1 MIVQNFRCFG
11 ETRAL
16 MLSYLH
22 RHSKFFRWGALFV
35 FWLVLAFPSS
45 SFAIYIQLDTVADV
59 KTNFSE
65 GCASIKDIGNQSERL
80 GIDAVIFGDYARN
93 SIEFGAKPFE
103 RIFKN
108 ATEGPSVLGRGASG
122 FISEVN
128 DNDRQIKETILIPGV
143 ETIPFY
149 FWSGSNYDKNLTAH
163 NWDKHLMVIG
173 LPTAQEYEQL
183 PLQNSNL
190 SSKYTAPLLNQFAI
204 LAFLFMVS
212 VGTVYKG
219 YARILT
225 VPLMVLLLLLTI
237 NNHPFRSSPFDA
249 YHGDQGMQPYQ
260 NMIDYANS
268 NGAMVFWNH
277 MEPISSIRKH
287 GTTSLA
293 TAPYPD
299 DLLKTKNYTGFQVV
313 GDHPIQQAEAGQQW
327 DQVLMEYLQGQ
338 REQPVWG
345 YGGNNYLCEE
355 QNGDR
360 LGSVRTIVLV
370 REKNRDTLLDAIR
383 KGRMYSVRQVDD
395 NRLSLD
401 EFLVEDQKTGQQAT
415 LGQELTSTDFPAVKI
430 KLRSIK
436 GGNKTARI
444 QVIRNGELVKQE
456 NVSLPYELTWRDVGN
471 DQEGRAYYRIKAS
484 VNSMDHLVS
493 NPIFVK
499 FSDTPGDVVASLPL
513 PTEQKTPARPVR
525 MPVAPKPSMP
535 QSPSMAPASAPAISG
550 AKTMVT
556 PEPSPAPK
564 IEMPEISTP
573 ILDPPVVPPVTPPVA
588 PAEVMAKA
596 SPKSIR
602 PSVDPQK
609 ILKVVVDGVSLLK
622 GPGTVFPK
630 IIKLKKGAELEF
642 VRRTNI
648 KFNNKNWLM
657 VKRGNRSAYVW
668 EGVVQWAEARPTD
681 MKNK

>member
-1 MIVQNFRCFG
+1 
-11 ETRAL
+11 
-16 MLSYLH
+16 MLSYLY
-22 RHSKFFRWGALFV
+22 RNSKFSRWGALFI
-35 FWLVLAFPSS
+35 FWLILAFPSS
-45 SFAIYIQLDTVADV
+45 SFAIYIQLDTIADV

-65 GCASIKDIGNQSERL
+65 GCASIKDIGNQAERL

-93 SIEFGAKPFE
+93 SIEFGTKPFE

-108 ATEGPSVLGRGASG
+108 ATEGPSILGRGASG

-128 DNDRQIKETILIPGV
+128 DNDRQIKETILIPGT

-163 NWDKHLMVIG
+163 NWDKHLMIVG

-190 SSKYTAPLLNQFAI
+190 SSKYTDPLLKQFAI
-204 LAFLFMVS
+204 IVFLFMVS
-212 VGTVYKG
+212 VGAVYKG
-219 YARILT
+219 YARVLT
-225 VPLMVLLLLLTI
+225 VPLMVLLLLLTM

-249 YHGDQGMQPYQ
+249 YNGDQGMRPYQ

-268 NGAMVFWNH
+268 KGAMVFWNH
-277 MEPISSIRKH
+277 MEPIASIRKQ
-287 GTTSLA
+287 GTTSLE
-293 TAPYPD
+293 TLPYPD

-345 YGGNNYLCEE
+345 YGGNDYLCED

-360 LGSVRTIVLV
+360 LGSVRTIALV
-370 REKNRDTLLDAIR
+370 REKNRDTLFDAIR

-436 GGNKTARI
+436 GGNKTAQI
-444 QVIRNGELVKQE
+444 QIIRNGVLVKQE

-471 DQEGRAYYRIKAS
+471 DQQGRAYYRIKAS

-499 FSDTPGDVVASLPL
+499 FSDTPGDVVASLP
-513 PTEQKTPARPVR
+513 PPIKQKVPARPAK
-525 MPVAPKPSMP
+525 MPVAPKPS
-535 QSPSMAPASAPAISG
+535 APKSTAMTPPPAPEISG
-550 AKTMVT
+550 ARTMEN
-556 PEPSPAPK
+556 PKPSPAPT
-564 IEMPEISTP
+564 IAMPEITTP
-573 ILDPPVVPPVTPPVA
+573 VLDSPVVPPATPPVA
-588 PAEVMAKA
+588 PAKVMAKA
-596 SPKSIR
+596 SPKSVR
-602 PSVDPQK
+602 PPVDPKK
-609 ILKVVVDGVSLLK
+609 ILKVVVDGVSLRK

-648 KFNNKNWLM
+648 TLNDKNWLV

-668 EGVVQWAEARPTD
+668 EGVVQWAQARPTK
-681 MKNK
+681 MANK

>member
-1 MIVQNFRCFG
+1 
-11 ETRAL
+11 
-16 MLSYLH
+16 
-22 RHSKFFRWGALFV
+22 
-35 FWLVLAFPSS
+35 
-45 SFAIYIQLDTVADV
+45 
-59 KTNFSE
+59 
-65 GCASIKDIGNQSERL
+65 
-80 GIDAVIFGDYARN
+80 
-93 SIEFGAKPFE
+93 
-103 RIFKN
+103 
-108 ATEGPSVLGRGASG
+108 
-122 FISEVN
+122 
-128 DNDRQIKETILIPGV
+128 
-143 ETIPFY
+143 
-149 FWSGSNYDKNLTAH
+149 
-163 NWDKHLMVIG
+163 MVVG

-190 SSKYTAPLLNQFAI
+190 SSKYTDPLLKQFAI
-204 LAFLFMVS
+204 LVFLFMVS
-212 VGTVYKG
+212 VGPVYKG

-293 TAPYPD
+293 TVPYPD

-444 QVIRNGELVKQE
+444 QVIRNGVLVKQE

-499 FSDTPGDVVASLPL
+499 FSDTPGDVVASLPP

-525 MPVAPKPSMP
+525 IPVAPKPSMP
-535 QSPSMAPASAPAISG
+535 QSPAMAPASAPAISG

-573 ILDPPVVPPVTPPVA
+573 VLDPPVVPPVTPPVA

-596 SPKSIR
+596 SPKSVR
-602 PSVDPQK
+602 PPVDPQK
-609 ILKVVVDGVSLLK
+609 ILKVVVDGVSLRK

-648 KFNNKNWLM
+648 KLNNKNWLM

>member
-1 MIVQNFRCFG
+1 
-11 ETRAL
+11 

-22 RHSKFFRWGALFV
+22 RHSKFFRWSTLFV

-108 ATEGPSVLGRGASG
+108 ATKGPSVLGRSASG

-190 SSKYTAPLLNQFAI
+190 SSKYTDPLLKQFAI

-293 TAPYPD
+293 TVPYPD

-556 PEPSPAPK
+556 PEPNPAPK
-564 IEMPEISTP
+564 IEIPEISTP
-573 ILDPPVVPPVTPPVA
+573 VLDPPVVPPLTPPVV
-588 PAEVMAKA
+588 PAEVMAKS
-596 SPKSIR
+596 SPKSVR
-602 PSVDPQK
+602 PPVEPQK
-609 ILKVVVDGVSLLK
+609 ILKVVVDGVSLRK

-648 KFNNKNWLM
+648 ELNNKNWLM

>member
-1 MIVQNFRCFG
+1 
-11 ETRAL
+11 

-22 RHSKFFRWGALFV
+22 RHSKFFRWGTLFV

-163 NWDKHLMVIG
+163 NWDKHLMVVG

-190 SSKYTAPLLNQFAI
+190 SSKYTDPLLKQFAI

-212 VGTVYKG
+212 VGAVYKG

-293 TAPYPD
+293 TVPYPD

-327 DQVLMEYLQGQ
+327 DQALMEYLQGQ

-383 KGRMYSVRQVDD
+383 KGRMYSVRQVDE

-401 EFLVEDQKTGQQAT
+401 EFIVEDQKTGQQAT

-444 QVIRNGELVKQE
+444 QVIRNGVLVKQE

-484 VNSMDHLVS
+484 VNSMDNLVS

-499 FSDTPGDVVASLPL
+499 FSDTPGDVVASLPP

-525 MPVAPKPSMP
+525 IPVAPKPSMP
-535 QSPSMAPASAPAISG
+535 QSPAMAPASAPAISG

-556 PEPSPAPK
+556 PEPNPAPK
-564 IEMPEISTP
+564 IEIPEISTP
-573 ILDPPVVPPVTPPVA
+573 VLDPPVVPPLTPPVV
-588 PAEVMAKA
+588 PAEVMAKS
-596 SPKSIR
+596 SPKSVR
-602 PSVDPQK
+602 PPVDPQK
-609 ILKVVVDGVSLLK
+609 ILKVVVDGVSLRK

-648 KFNNKNWLM
+648 KLNNKNWLM

-668 EGVVQWAEARPTD
+668 EGVVQWAEVRPTN

>member
-1 MIVQNFRCFG
+1 
-11 ETRAL
+11 
-16 MLSYLH
+16 MLYFLH
-22 RHSKFFRWGALFV
+22 RHSIFFRWRALFV

-45 SFAIYIQLDTVADV
+45 SFAIYIQLDTIADV

-163 NWDKHLMVIG
+163 NWDKHLLVVG

-190 SSKYTAPLLNQFAI
+190 SSTYTDPLLKQFAI
-204 LAFLFMVS
+204 LGFLFMVS
-212 VGTVYKG
+212 VAAVYKG

-225 VPLMVLLLLLTI
+225 VPLMVLLLLLTV

-249 YHGDQGMQPYQ
+249 YNGDQGIQPYQ

-268 NGAMVFWNH
+268 KGAMVFWNH
-277 MEPISSIRKH
+277 MEPPSGIRQY
-287 GTTSLA
+287 GTTSLE
-293 TAPYPD
+293 TLPYPD
-299 DLLKTKNYTGFQVV
+299 DLLTTKNYTGFQVV
-313 GDHPIQQAEAGQQW
+313 GDHPIQQAEPGQQW

-345 YGGNNYLCEE
+345 YGGNDYLCED

-370 REKNRDTLLDAIR
+370 REKNRDTLFDAIR

-444 QVIRNGELVKQE
+444 QIIRNGVLVKQE

-471 DQEGRAYYRIKAS
+471 DQQGRAYYRIKAS

-499 FSDTPGDVVASLPL
+499 FSDSPGDVVASLP
-513 PTEQKTPARPVR
+513 PANEQKIPARPSR
-525 MPVAPKPSMP
+525 TPVAPKPSAP
-535 QSPSMAPASAPAISG
+535 KNPAMAPPPAPEISG
-550 AKTMVT
+550 ARTMAK
-556 PEPSPAPK
+556 PEPSPAPT
-564 IEMPEISTP
+564 IAMPEITTP
-573 ILDPPVVPPVTPPVA
+573 VLDSPVVPSATPPVA

-596 SPKSIR
+596 SPKSVR
-602 PSVDPQK
+602 PPVDPKK
-609 ILKVVVDGVSLLK
+609 ILKVVVDGVSLRK

-630 IIKLKKGAELEF
+630 IIKLNKGAELEF

-648 KFNNKNWLM
+648 TLNDKNWLV

-668 EGVVQWAEARPTD
+668 EGVVQWAQAHSTNME
-681 MKNK
+681 NK

>member
-1 MIVQNFRCFG
+1 
-11 ETRAL
+11 

-190 SSKYTAPLLNQFAI
+190 SSKYTDPLLKQFAI
-204 LAFLFMVS
+204 LVFLFMVS
-212 VGTVYKG
+212 VGPVYKG

-293 TAPYPD
+293 TVPYPD

-499 FSDTPGDVVASLPL
+499 FSDTPGDVVASLPP

-535 QSPSMAPASAPAISG
+535 QSPAMAPASAPAISG

-573 ILDPPVVPPVTPPVA
+573 VLDPPVVPPVTPPVG
-588 PAEVMAKA
+588 PAEVMATA
-596 SPKSIR
+596 SPNSVR
-602 PSVDPQK
+602 PPVEPQK
-609 ILKVVVDGVSLLK
+609 ILKVVVDGVSLRK

-648 KFNNKNWLM
+648 ELNNKNWLM

>member
-1 MIVQNFRCFG
+1 LIVQIFRCFG

-190 SSKYTAPLLNQFAI
+190 SSKYTDPLLKQFAI
-204 LAFLFMVS
+204 LVFLFMVS

-293 TAPYPD
+293 TVPYPD

-327 DQVLMEYLQGQ
+327 DQALMEYLQGQ

-383 KGRMYSVRQVDD
+383 KGRMYSVRQVDE

-401 EFLVEDQKTGQQAT
+401 EFIVEDQKTGQQAT

-444 QVIRNGELVKQE
+444 QVIRNGVLVKQE

-484 VNSMDHLVS
+484 VNSMDNLVS

-499 FSDTPGDVVASLPL
+499 FSDTPGDVVASLPS

-525 MPVAPKPSMP
+525 IPVAPKPSMP
-535 QSPSMAPASAPAISG
+535 QSPAMAPASAPAISG

-556 PEPSPAPK
+556 PEPNPAPK
-564 IEMPEISTP
+564 IEIPEISTP
-573 ILDPPVVPPVTPPVA
+573 VLDPPVVPPLTPPVV
-588 PAEVMAKA
+588 PAEVMAKS
-596 SPKSIR
+596 SPKSVR
-602 PSVDPQK
+602 PPVDPQK
-609 ILKVVVDGVSLLK
+609 ILKVVVDGVSLRK

-648 KFNNKNWLM
+648 KLNNKNWLM

>member
-1 MIVQNFRCFG
+1 MF
-11 ETRAL
+11 
-16 MLSYLH
+16 SYLY
-22 RHSKFFRWGALFV
+22 RHSKCFRWGALFV
-35 FWLVLAFPSS
+35 FWLAFPSS
-45 SFAIYIQLDTVADV
+45 SFANYIQLDTIADV

-65 GCASIKDIGNQSERL
+65 GCASVKDIGNQSERL

-93 SIEFGAKPFE
+93 SLEFGAKPFE

-108 ATEGPSVLGRGASG
+108 ATEGPSVLGRSAAG
-122 FISEVN
+122 FISEIN
-128 DNDRQIKETILIPGV
+128 DNDQQIKETILIPGV

-163 NWDKHLMVIG
+163 NWDKHLMVVG

-190 SSKYTAPLLNQFAI
+190 SSKYTEPLLKQFAI
-204 LAFLFMVS
+204 LVFLVMVS
-212 VGTVYKG
+212 VGAVYKG
-219 YARILT
+219 YVRILT
-225 VPLMVLLLLLTI
+225 VPLMVLLLLLTA

-268 NGAMVFWNH
+268 KGAMVFWNH

-287 GTTSLA
+287 GTTSLE
-293 TAPYPD
+293 TLPYPD

-313 GDHPIQQAEAGQQW
+313 GDHPIQQAEAGRQW
-327 DQVLMEYLQGQ
+327 DQVLMEYIQGQ

-345 YGGNNYLCEE
+345 YGGNDYLCED

-383 KGRMYSVRQVDD
+383 KGRMYSVRQADD

-430 KLRSIK
+430 KLRSVK
-436 GGNKTARI
+436 GGNKTAQI
-444 QVIRNGELVKQE
+444 QIIRNGALVKQE
-456 NVSLPYELTWRDVGN
+456 NVSLPYELTWRDVGS
-471 DQEGRAYYRIKAS
+471 DQQGRAYYRVKAS

-499 FSDTPGDVVASLPL
+499 FSDTPGEVVASLPP

-525 MPVAPKPSMP
+525 IPVAPKPAMP
-535 QSPSMAPASAPAISG
+535 QSPAMAPAPAPAISG
-550 AKTMVT
+550 AKTMT
-556 PEPSPAPK
+556 KPEPSPAPTMA
-564 IEMPEISTP
+564 MPEINTP
-573 ILDPPVVPPVTPPVA
+573 SLDTPVVPSVTPPVA
-588 PAEVMAKA
+588 PAEVMAKV
-596 SPKSIR
+596 SPKSVR
-602 PSVDPQK
+602 PPVDPKK
-609 ILKVVVDGVSLLK
+609 ILKVVVDGVALRK

-648 KFNNKNWLM
+648 ILNDKNWLV

-668 EGVVQWAEARPTD
+668 EGVVQWAEPRPAN
-681 MKNK
+681 MESK

>member
-1 MIVQNFRCFG
+1 
-11 ETRAL
+11 
-16 MLSYLH
+16 MLSYLY

-35 FWLVLAFPSS
+35 FWLILAFPSS
-45 SFAIYIQLDTVADV
+45 SFAIYIQLDTIADV

-93 SIEFGAKPFE
+93 SIEFGRKPFE
-103 RIFKN
+103 RIFKS
-108 ATEGPSVLGRGASG
+108 ATEGPSVLGHSASG

-128 DNDRQIKETILIPGV
+128 DNDRQIKETILISGV

-163 NWDKHLMVIG
+163 NWDKHLMVVG

-190 SSKYTAPLLNQFAI
+190 SSKYTDPLLKQFAI
-204 LAFLFMVS
+204 IVFLLMVS
-212 VGTVYKG
+212 VGTVYNG

-225 VPLMVLLLLLTI
+225 VPLMILLLLLMI

-268 NGAMVFWNH
+268 KGAMVFWNH
-277 MEPISSIRKH
+277 MDSPSGIRQH
-287 GTTSLA
+287 GTTSLE
-293 TAPYPD
+293 TLPYPD

-338 REQPVWG
+338 REKPVWG
-345 YGGNNYLCEE
+345 YGGNDYLCED

-370 REKNRDTLLDAIR
+370 REKNRGSLFDAIR

-436 GGNKTARI
+436 GGNKTAQI
-444 QVIRNGELVKQE
+444 QIIRNGVMVKKE
-456 NVSLPYELTWRDVGN
+456 NVSLPYELTWRDVDN

-499 FSDTPGDVVASLPL
+499 FSDLPGEVVASLL
-513 PTEQKTPARPVR
+513 PPTKQKIPARSLKV
-525 MPVAPKPSMP
+525 PVAPKPYAP
-535 QSPSMAPASAPAISG
+535 QSPTMVHPSAPAVSG
-550 AKTMVT
+550 METIVKT
-556 PEPSPAPK
+556 ESSPAPIIAMPK
-564 IEMPEISTP
+564 ITTP
-573 ILDPPVVPPVTPPVA
+573 VLDAPVVPSVTLPVT
-588 PAEVMAKA
+588 PAEVMVEA
-596 SPKSIR
+596 SQKNVR
-602 PSVDPQK
+602 PPVDPKK
-609 ILKVVVDGVSLLK
+609 ILKVVVDGVSLRK
-622 GPGTVFPK
+622 GPGTVFPN

-648 KFNNKNWLM
+648 KLNNKNWLV

-668 EGVVQWAEARPTD
+668 EGVVEWAQPRSEENP
-681 MKNK
+681 

>member
-1 MIVQNFRCFG
+1 
-11 ETRAL
+11 

-22 RHSKFFRWGALFV
+22 RLSKFFRWSALIV
-35 FWLVLAFPSS
+35 FWLILAFPSS
-45 SFAIYIQLDTVADV
+45 SFAIYIQLDTIADV

-190 SSKYTAPLLNQFAI
+190 SSKYTDSLLKHFAI
-204 LAFLFMVS
+204 LVFLFMVS
-212 VGTVYKG
+212 VGPVYKG

-293 TAPYPD
+293 TVPYPD

-444 QVIRNGELVKQE
+444 QVIRNGVLVKQE

-499 FSDTPGDVVASLPL
+499 FSDTPGDVVASLPP

-525 MPVAPKPSMP
+525 IPVAPKPSMP
-535 QSPSMAPASAPAISG
+535 QSPAMAPASAPAISG

-573 ILDPPVVPPVTPPVA
+573 VLDPPVVPPVTPPVA
-588 PAEVMAKA
+588 PAEVMAKS
-596 SPKSIR
+596 SPKSVR
-602 PSVDPQK
+602 PPVDPQK
-609 ILKVVVDGVSLLK
+609 ILKVVVDGVSLRK

-648 KFNNKNWLM
+648 KLNNKNWLM

>member
-1 MIVQNFRCFG
+1 VQNFCFLG
-11 ETRAL
+11 ETLAL
-16 MLSYLH
+16 KLSYLY
-22 RHSKFFRWGALFV
+22 RLSKFFRWGALFI
-35 FWLVLAFPSS
+35 FWLILAFPSS
-45 SFAIYIQLDTVADV
+45 SFAIYIQLDTIADV

-103 RIFKN
+103 RIFKSS
-108 ATEGPSVLGRGASG
+108 TEGPSVLGRGASG
-122 FISEVN
+122 FISEIN

-143 ETIPFY
+143 ETAPFY

-163 NWDKHLMVIG
+163 NWDKHLMVVG

-190 SSKYTAPLLNQFAI
+190 SSKYTDPLLKQFAI

-212 VGTVYKG
+212 VGAVYKG

-249 YHGDQGMQPYQ
+249 YNGDQGIQPYQ

-268 NGAMVFWNH
+268 KGAMVFWNH
-277 MEPISSIRKH
+277 MEPIASVRKH
-287 GTTSLA
+287 GTTSLE
-293 TAPYPD
+293 TLPYPD

-327 DQVLMEYLQGQ
+327 DQVLMEYIQGQ

-345 YGGNNYLCEE
+345 YGGNDYFCED

-370 REKNRDTLLDAIR
+370 REKSRDTLFDAIR

-401 EFLVEDQKTGQQAT
+401 EFLVEDQKSGQQAT

-436 GGNKTARI
+436 GGSKTARI
-444 QVIRNGELVKQE
+444 QIIRNGVLVKQE

-471 DQEGRAYYRIKAS
+471 DQQGRAYYRIKAS

-499 FSDTPGDVVASLPL
+499 FSDTPGDVVASLP
-513 PTEQKTPARPVR
+513 PPVEEKTPARPAR
-525 MPVAPKPSMP
+525 MPIAPKPSAP
-535 QSPSMAPASAPAISG
+535 KSPAMAPPPAPEISG
-550 AKTMVT
+550 ARTMVK
-556 PEPSPAPK
+556 PEPSPAPT
-564 IEMPEISTP
+564 IAMPEITTP
-573 ILDPPVVPPVTPPVA
+573 VLDAPVVPSATPPVA

-596 SPKSIR
+596 SPKSVR
-602 PSVDPQK
+602 PPVDPKK
-609 ILKVVVDGVSLLK
+609 ILKVVVDGVSLRK

-648 KFNNKNWLM
+648 TLNDKNWLV

-668 EGVVQWAEARPTD
+668 EGVVQWAAQRD
-681 MKNK
+681 AGSN

>member
-1 MIVQNFRCFG
+1 
-11 ETRAL
+11 
-16 MLSYLH
+16 MLFYLH
-22 RHSKFFRWGALFV
+22 RHSKFFRLGTIFV

-108 ATEGPSVLGRGASG
+108 ATEGPSVLERGASG

-190 SSKYTAPLLNQFAI
+190 SSKYTDPLLKQFAI

-212 VGTVYKG
+212 VGAVYKG

-293 TAPYPD
+293 TVPYPD

-327 DQVLMEYLQGQ
+327 DQALMEYLQGQ

-370 REKNRDTLLDAIR
+370 REKNRDNLLDAIR
-383 KGRMYSVRQVDD
+383 KGRMYSVRQVDE

-401 EFLVEDQKTGQQAT
+401 EFIVEDQKTGQQAT

-444 QVIRNGELVKQE
+444 QVIRNGVLVKQE

-484 VNSMDHLVS
+484 VNSMDNLVS

-499 FSDTPGDVVASLPL
+499 FSDTPGDVVASLP
-513 PTEQKTPARPVR
+513 PPIEQKTPARPIR
-525 MPVAPKPSMP
+525 TPVAPKPSMP
-535 QSPSMAPASAPAISG
+535 QSPAIDPASAPAISG

-556 PEPSPAPK
+556 PEPNPAPK
-564 IEMPEISTP
+564 IEMSEISTP
-573 ILDPPVVPPVTPPVA
+573 VFDPPVVPPLTPPVV
-588 PAEVMAKA
+588 PAEVMAKS
-596 SPKSIR
+596 SPKSVR
-602 PSVDPQK
+602 PPVDPQK
-609 ILKVVVDGVSLLK
+609 ILKVLVDGVSLRK

-642 VRRTNI
+642 IRRTNI
-648 KFNNKNWLM
+648 KLNNKNWLM

-668 EGVVQWAEARPTD
+668 EGVVKWVEVRPTN
-681 MKNK
+681 MENK

>member
-1 MIVQNFRCFG
+1 
-11 ETRAL
+11 

-190 SSKYTAPLLNQFAI
+190 SSKYTDSLLKQFAI

-212 VGTVYKG
+212 FGAVYKG

-277 MEPISSIRKH
+277 METISSIRKY

-293 TAPYPD
+293 TIPYPD

-327 DQVLMEYLQGQ
+327 DQALMEYLQGQ

-383 KGRMYSVRQVDD
+383 KGRMYSVRQVDE

-401 EFLVEDQKTGQQAT
+401 EFIVEDQKTGQQAT

-444 QVIRNGELVKQE
+444 QVIRNGVLVKQE

-484 VNSMDHLVS
+484 VNSMDNLVS

-499 FSDTPGDVVASLPL
+499 FSDTPGDVVASLPP

-525 MPVAPKPSMP
+525 IPVAPKPSLP
-535 QSPSMAPASAPAISG
+535 QSPAMGPASAPAISG
-550 AKTMVT
+550 AKTMVR
-556 PEPSPAPK
+556 PVPNPAPI
-564 IEMPEISTP
+564 IEIPEISTP
-573 ILDPPVVPPVTPPVA
+573 VLDPPVVPPLTPPVV
-588 PAEVMAKA
+588 PAEVMAKS
-596 SPKSIR
+596 SPKSVR
-602 PSVDPQK
+602 PPVDPQK
-609 ILKVVVDGVSLLK
+609 ILKVVVDGVSLRK

-648 KFNNKNWLM
+648 KLNNKNWLM

-668 EGVVQWAEARPTD
+668 EGVVQWAEVRPTN